1 MRLAKQEREKGRQS
15 ERERGEEGQVL
26 RKVQGRVQELKAVLG
41 GRVKQLEQEL
51 AKSEAARGV
60 LREKM
65 EGEVRQVMT
74 LLILQQN
81 HPAPFIID
89 PLNQNQSQ
97 TNYLLFIDLLDY
109 FINNIFDHL

>member
-1 MRLAKQEREKGRQS
+1 MVMRLAKQEREKGRQS
-15 ERERGEEGQVL
+15 DRERGEEGQVL

-65 EGEVRQVMT
+65 EGEVRQVET
-74 LLILQQN
+74 LLILHN
-81 HPAPFIID
+81 HPATT
-89 PLNQNQSQ
+89 NQSQ
-97 TNYLLFIDLLDY
+97 TNHLQFNNSWRNLD
-109 FINNIFDHL
+109 